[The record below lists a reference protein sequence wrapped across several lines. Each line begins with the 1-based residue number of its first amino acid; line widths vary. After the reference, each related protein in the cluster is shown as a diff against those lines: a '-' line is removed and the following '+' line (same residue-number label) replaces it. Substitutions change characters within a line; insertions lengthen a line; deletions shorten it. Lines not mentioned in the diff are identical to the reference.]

1 MELLFWRSKLMSA
14 LDRKR
19 PFAISPIYTTFTA
32 MHILQY
38 YTASPADKARI
49 IALAE
54 LLSCEYRIVE
64 NILAVQV
71 DDDETLDR
79 LRTGAPSINAPGVS

>member
-1 MELLFWRSKLMSA
+1 
-14 LDRKR
+14 
-19 PFAISPIYTTFTA
+19 

-54 LLSCEYRIVE
+54 LLSCEYRAVE
-64 NILAVQV
+64 SIIDVQV
-71 DDDETLDR
+71 DDPETLGR
-79 LRTGAPSINAPGVS
+79 LQRCDCLPWAVETGMG

>member
-1 MELLFWRSKLMSA
+1 
-14 LDRKR
+14 LDRKQ

-54 LLSCEYRIVE
+54 LLSCE
-64 NILAVQV
+64 
-71 DDDETLDR
+71 
-79 LRTGAPSINAPGVS
+79 

>member
-1 MELLFWRSKLMSA
+1 MLIA
-14 LDRKR
+14 
-19 PFAISPIYTTFTA
+19 
-32 MHILQY
+32 QY
-38 YTASPADKARI
+38 YPASPADKAKI

>member
-1 MELLFWRSKLMSA
+1 
-14 LDRKR
+14 
-19 PFAISPIYTTFTA
+19 

-38 YTASPADKARI
+38 YTASPADKAKI

-54 LLSCEYRIVE
+54 LLGCEYRIVE

-79 LRTGAPSINAPGVS
+79 LRAGVGSNKGTGVSFQAV